1 MLGNPK
7 NVFWEAFLLAVI
19 VFAIGFLL
27 GSAFEENRLE
37 DINEFYSKSEV
48 SLMDVLALNSLTEVE
63 DSSCGMLTASNI
75 EFADKIYEEA
85 RLLERYD
92 ASERLSDN
100 FKLAHQRYDLLRT
113 FLWINSMK
121 IEEKC
126 ENDFSSVVYL
136 YEYETDDLTKKATQ
150 SVWSKILFD
159 LKQKK
164 GNEIVLIP
172 IAGDTDLSSLNSLK
186 ERFNISE
193 LPVVIVNNEHVIREL
208 GTVEDLEAYV
218 K

>member
-7 NVFWEAFLLAVI
+7 NVFWEAFVLAAI

-63 DSSCGMLTASNI
+63 DSSCGVLMASNI
-75 EFADKIYEEA
+75 EFADKVYEEA

-126 ENDFSSVVYL
+126 DGDFSSVVYL
-136 YEYETDDLTKKATQ
+136 YEYESDDLTKKATQ
-150 SVWSKILFD
+150 NVWSKILFD
-159 LKQKK
+159 LKQKR

-172 IAGDTDLSSLNSLK
+172 IAGDTDLSSLNALK

-208 GTVEDLEAYV
+208 STVEELETYLE
-218 K
+218 